1 MQDVSQGGN
10 GSFGLLAPAKIN
22 LFLHV
27 TGKRDDGYH
36 TLDSLIVFGEIGDLL
51 TARPGKGLSLHIDG
65 PQSQILNADAAE
77 NLIIRAAR
85 AVQAH
90 SGSVPGVEFRL
101 TKELPVASGI
111 GGGSSDAASAIR
123 LLEKIWPVRY
133 TREERDALLVDL
145 GADVPMCYAAR
156 PALAR
161 GIGEVLTPIDM
172 LPDMAVVLANPGI
185 GVATGAIFKKLAGF
199 APSVE
204 GVDAAD
210 SFDGLISMLERYGN
224 SLEAPAI
231 ECAPV
236 IRDVITA
243 IADLPGCGLARMSGS
258 GATCF
263 GLFPTQGQASAAT
276 EQLRSQYPDWW
287 VASGRVLKEPPAIMP
302 LSAERRTT

>member
-36 TLDSLIVFGEIGDLL
+36 TLDSLIVFADIGDRL
-51 TARPGKGLSLHIDG
+51 AVRPGEGLSLHIDG
-65 PQSQILNADAAE
+65 PQSQILNTDTAE

-90 SGSVPGVEFRL
+90 SGSASGAEFHL

-123 LLEKIWPVRY
+123 LLEEIWTVGY
-133 TREERDALLVDL
+133 TLEERDALLVDL
-145 GADVPMCYAAR
+145 GADVPMCYGAR

-161 GIGEVLTPIDM
+161 GIGEVLTPIDT
-172 LPDMAVVLANPGI
+172 LPDMALVLANPGI
-185 GVATGAIFKKLAGF
+185 GVATGPIFKRLAGF
-199 APSVE
+199 APPVE
-204 GVDAAD
+204 TIGAVR
-210 SFDGLISMLERYGN
+210 SFDVLIGMLERYGN

-231 ECAPV
+231 DCEP
-236 IRDVITA
+236 IIQDVITA
-243 IADLPGCGLARMSGS
+243 MGALPSCALARMSGS

-263 GLFPTQGQASAAT
+263 GLFLTQSDAAAAA
-276 EQLRSQYPDWW
+276 EQLRSQHPAWW
-287 VASGRVLKEPPAIMP
+287 IANGRVLKEPPEISP
-302 LSAERRTT
+302 LPLEPGAP